1 MFGFALWFWFIV
13 LGVCCCDGLWVFR
26 YGWFAGTLWVWVAL
40 GVLVVRVACAA
51 WVCCFT
57 VVRCDGC

>member
-13 LGVCCCDGLWVFR
+13 LGVCCCDDLWVFR

-51 WVCCFT
+51 
-57 VVRCDGC
+57 